1 MDGVASGP
9 AEIFGYQTGNQSDGA
24 RNARS
29 RHWCP
34 FADSICTKQSR
45 LLDYPFGVCSVKRR
59 DEICAVCP
67 RRFEERGSMEGVSSV
82 IADIALHYFGDLT
95 NVIPFSEVKLPNVG
109 AIDYVLVR
117 HKPMKAEVD
126 DLIAVEFQSDSTTST
141 GGLVQAMR
149 DFSWGE
155 DVEGQT
161 YRFGMNTYDSVKRMI
176 TQLLN
181 KGIVYEKWNTKCYW
195 VFQEYIYSNLVNRY
209 GCKKDGYSPEHAS
222 RFAPYNLVQ
231 EGDRLVLRPSRF
243 ISTTTDEIYQAM
255 RNNPNLPDKD
265 RFVKALETKLQ
276 ARLSLKLS

>member
-9 AEIFGYQTGNQSDGA
+9 AEIFGYPTGNQSDGA

-109 AIDYVLVR
+109 VIDYVLVR

-126 DLIAVEFQSDSTTST
+126 DVIAVEFQSDSTTST

-149 DFSWGE
+149 
-155 DVEGQT
+155 
-161 YRFGMNTYDSVKRMI
+161 R
-176 TQLLN
+176 LLR
-181 KGIVYEKWNTKCYW
+181 GPRRGRTDLPFWN
-195 VFQEYIYSNLVNRY
+195 EYL
-209 GCKKDGYSPEHAS
+209 
-222 RFAPYNLVQ
+222 
-231 EGDRLVLRPSRF
+231 
-243 ISTTTDEIYQAM
+243 
-255 RNNPNLPDKD
+255 
-265 RFVKALETKLQ
+265 
-276 ARLSLKLS
+276 